1 MYDDKT
7 KLWIS
12 HRKRVYLIWFKFLQ
26 HCHRDKNFKVDW
38 SKYQGWGGWNLL
50 MDTDF
55 DTWWNRNW
63 VNLFGVTER
72 NDIPKFETNP
82 ETKISDFN
90 SLRLYLLIYEYGL
103 KYPKLD
109 SYEISQ
115 KIQKRETFKRYP
127 VPSFTQGLGFDGGE
141 IDKKTVLRRVS
152 NYKKRGK
159 EIMENV
165 CKGVFP

>member
-1 MYDDKT
+1 M
-7 KLWIS
+7 
-12 HRKRVYLIWFKFLQ
+12 
-26 HCHRDKNFKVDW
+26 
-38 SKYQGWGGWNLL
+38 
-50 MDTDF
+50 
-55 DTWWNRNW
+55 
-63 VNLFGVTER
+63 
-72 NDIPKFETNP
+72 
-82 ETKISDFN
+82 
-90 SLRLYLLIYEYGL
+90 IYEYGL

-152 NYKKRGK
+152 NYKKNGK